1 MPRISIK
8 TIVKADKKIVFDLS
22 RSIDL
27 HLISTAH
34 TNERAIAGKTEGLI
48 NLNESV
54 TWEAKHLGFKQHLT
68 SKVTELESPNYFV
81 DEMEKGAFK
90 RFRHEH
96 IFSDSSGWTIMQD
109 EFDYT
114 SPIGFLGK
122 IADYLFLKKYMTRL
136 LKKRNMIIKDFA
148 ESDKWKEVLKKKYVS

>member
-96 IFSDSSGWTIMQD
+96 IFSDTSGWTIMQD
-109 EFDYT
+109 EFD
-114 SPIGFLGK
+114 
-122 IADYLFLKKYMTRL
+122 
-136 LKKRNMIIKDFA
+136 
-148 ESDKWKEVLKKKYVS
+148 

>member
-27 HLISTAH
+27 HVISTVH

-114 SPIGFLGK
+114 SPIGLLGK

-136 LKKRNMIIKDFA
+136 LEKRNMTIKDFA
-148 ESDKWKEVLKKKYVS
+148 ESDKWKEVLNKNT

>member
-27 HLISTAH
+27 HVISTAH

-114 SPIGFLGK
+114 SPIGLLGK

-136 LKKRNMIIKDFA
+136 LEKRNMTIKDFA
-148 ESDKWKEVLKKKYVS
+148 ESDKWKEVLNKNT

>member
-8 TIVKADKKIVFDLS
+8 TIVKADKKIVFDSS

-148 ESDKWKEVLKKKYVS
+148 ESDKWKEVLKKNT